1 MICRSSEVQYLKL
14 LVVEDNYNR
23 NIEKNMSIA
32 KTLILLHEPL
42 DVNSI
47 ITFGIEGDCI
57 LKELIVNA
65 SIDNIYGNNIIVC
78 F

>member
-32 KTLILLHEPL
+32 KTLILLDEPL
-42 DVNSI
+42 DVKSI

-57 LKELIVNA
+57 LKELIVNT
-65 SIDNIYGNNIIVC
+65 SIDDIYGNNIIVC